1 MDKQWLL
8 HIYTFGNGT
17 TLTFCRFLPRLTDRY
32 LWKRYQKESCVG
44 NSTCL
49 CPASETLMPTKPEAL
64 TQRNNNFGKPKLF
77 VQDKGRLLAV
87 GGSRIKS
94 VIQYE
99 SLSKPIRIIRPP
111 RLPVVDEE
119 GRIVDKDLQEEFV
132 PFQMS
137 EDYVRLAVRAL
148 DTR

>member
-1 MDKQWLL
+1 
-8 HIYTFGNGT
+8 
-17 TLTFCRFLPRLTDRY
+17 
-32 LWKRYQKESCVG
+32 
-44 NSTCL
+44 
-49 CPASETLMPTKPEAL
+49 MPTRPEAL

-87 GGSRIKS
+87 GGSRMKS
-94 VIQYE
+94 VVQYE

-111 RLPVVDEE
+111 KLPVVDEE